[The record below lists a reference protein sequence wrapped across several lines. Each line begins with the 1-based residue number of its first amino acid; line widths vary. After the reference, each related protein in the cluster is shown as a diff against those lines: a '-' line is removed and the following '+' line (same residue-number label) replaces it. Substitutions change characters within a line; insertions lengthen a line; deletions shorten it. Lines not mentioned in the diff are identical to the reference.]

1 MISKRDSVIKE
12 NIEKE
17 HVLDTF
23 FNNVEIQHDGLCEIP
38 VDDEWYEFELYRVCH
53 LWKGYVNKARGY
65 GEFSSYSKEHKR
77 KITTSA
83 HRFAYAVEFGFDALP
98 LGGRNKTDTP
108 VLNHICHNRIC
119 VNPYHLEIVT
129 NAENLS
135 REKRKPKNE
144 K

>member
-12 NIEKE
+12 NLEKD

-23 FNNVEIQHDGLCEIP
+23 FNNVRIQHDFED
-38 VDDEWYEFELYRVCH
+38 VDEEWYEFELYRVCH
-53 LWKGYVNKARGY
+53 IWEGYVNKSRGY
-65 GEFSSYSKEHKR
+65 GEFTTYSKEHKR

-98 LGGRNKTDTP
+98 AGGRTKSNTY

-119 VNPYHLEIVT
+119 VNPYHLEVIT

-135 REKRKPKNE
+135 RDKRKPKNE